1 MTEANALYHFG
12 IKGQRWGV
20 RRFQNADG
28 TLTSDGRKRY
38 RAYKKD
44 WNAYNKL
51 NRHVAA
57 SQKHLK
63 EEGVMVDRVRDKYYK
78 TNKDYEKE
86 MRKSSGLFGSKAALK
101 AERVAN
107 AQKNMDAAG
116 SEYEKAAG
124 AYGVA
129 KKIANQ
135 DTKALRDHV
144 DRMVKTYGKGSIN
157 ELQTKTVKIGQ
168 NKLQKLMQG
177 APKSILFSNG
187 RDTDEFVKTGLTL
200 ANMPVV
206 GNLYTANY
214 IAKRESELE
223 KQRVEGSVRSAKR
236 QLGGKNAAKYLD
248 TEYFKDVS
256 SLSDSKERNKAEREA
271 KKAKKEA
278 EKADKEAKKADK
290 EAKKAEIKA
299 QKADQKDRSGRY
311 IDETYENIKDARKAA
326 EAAKRAKQ
334 QDDKAEKAARKAEKA
349 LQKVRSS
356 EYAEKTR
363 NSIAEARKDSEAR
376 RSAYQQQEYERT
388 MRKVEN
394 TKKTIKR
401 NAKDARDYWQTSRE
415 MDKKTKQKLRSNP
428 LKYYGTRA
436 VVTTLGAAATA
447 AAGPIAGYAARVA
460 IKRHKKK
467 KRQEAW
473 DNFWGIKHSAT
484 YRVVRSDELYHHGI
498 KGQRWGVRRYQ
509 NPDGTLTAKGKA
521 RYGKR
526 LEKEGGVYLKKGSMV
541 QRVSDVDETPGG
553 NPNGTK
559 HMYVAFTDEDKFRYK
574 MASRSL
580 GGTKFTV
587 ETPLGYQI
595 DLKVKDDILA
605 PGLKTQV
612 DTAIDHVKN
621 MSMDEVKSK
630 FIDKKGYM
638 KSTLYDDPEDFVS
651 DLMKNN
657 GSDKISDFQKRAYL
671 HYSRNLMKDKDLR
684 DQFFKSLSDKGYNA
698 VIDYNDVAK
707 WGISGDGKPTVVKGF
722 SDKPLIVFDSSKSLE
737 KVGSHAITYDE
748 MANDA
753 KNLKKMYSNRSA
765 LKKFGGAA
773 AATAAA
779 VPTAFVS
786 PMAATVIA
794 MYGGVFGITIPG
806 MKDSIKST
814 NYSYYEKAYRKYA
827 NMQKND
833 PVAYKKSVKNI
844 IEAVNKSK
852 EAEKEAEKK
861 DKAEG

>member
-509 NPDGTLTAKGKA
+509 NSDGTLTAKGRA
-521 RYGKR
+521 RYYSSVDVNKAFRETKNRPNVIKAKNVARTAAVVTAGFGGLTAGAVTGNPVVLGATPAAYLTAGYLANKAYIQDIKDYNEKYIR
-526 LEKEGGVYLKKGSMV
+526 SSFTDTNSADDLEKIAPIRRNELK
-541 QRVSDVDETPGG
+541 
-553 NPNGTK
+553 
-559 HMYVAFTDEDKFRYK
+559 
-574 MASRSL
+574 
-580 GGTKFTV
+580 
-587 ETPLGYQI
+587 
-595 DLKVKDDILA
+595 
-605 PGLKTQV
+605 
-612 DTAIDHVKN
+612 
-621 MSMDEVKSK
+621 
-630 FIDKKGYM
+630 IDKNTEFTRISTKAQEDG
-638 KSTLYDDPEDFVS
+638 KSRLYACLS
-651 DLMKNN
+651 A
-657 GSDKISDFQKRAYL
+657 DKKE
-671 HYSRNLMKDKDLR
+671 
-684 DQFFKSLSDKGYNA
+684 
-698 VIDYNDVAK
+698 IDYYAKDWPKYLEKIKQDPNIKVYKNTYKVNSEIVA
-707 WGISGDGKPTVVKGF
+707 P
-722 SDKPLIVFDSSKSLE
+722 SLE
-737 KVGSHAITYDE
+737 KRKEIAQAILTADKHMKTELGKAYAMDQMRLSTGALYAKKLSDIKKLYATKEARANVDKYYNNMIAYTAHKDFSVINNSHNYRAFAASIPTSQKL
-748 MANDA
+748 MDA
-753 KNLKKMYSNRSA
+753 YAKELKKQGFNAVYDDNSNAKSA
-765 LKKFGGAA
+765 FIFFDQSMLKQLSSEELKHFWS
-773 AATAAA
+773 A
-779 VPTAFVS
+779 VLGNELYHV
-786 PMAATVIA
+786 
-794 MYGGVFGITIPG
+794 
-806 MKDSIKST
+806 
-814 NYSYYEKAYRKYA
+814 E
-827 NMQKND
+827 
-833 PVAYKKSVKNI
+833 
-844 IEAVNKSK
+844 
-852 EAEKEAEKK
+852 
-861 DKAEG
+861 